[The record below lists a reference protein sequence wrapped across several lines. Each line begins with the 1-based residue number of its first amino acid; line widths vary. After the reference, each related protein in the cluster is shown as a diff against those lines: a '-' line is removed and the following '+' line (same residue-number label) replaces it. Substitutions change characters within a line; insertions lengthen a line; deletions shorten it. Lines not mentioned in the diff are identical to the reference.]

1 MAIPR
6 ANRVNYSFV
15 TVESGTFLQIDSVT
29 MMPFTGWSVAIE
41 SFYLAGCQ
49 DYESLAIGGTIVF
62 SSNTNDI
69 IVPNTVDQFGN
80 FNRVIGQ
87 IPLNFN
93 TLAYPQN
100 YNAGNGGGVWYQNP
114 CPYESRTKIILNTN
128 TLAGTYQINLNYL
141 FNNGGSVSPD
151 ATNLAFTLI
160 FYDDTDG
167 SSFNPNNLSG

>member
-6 ANRVNYSFV
+6 ANRINCSFTDV
-15 TVESGTFLQIDSVT
+15 LSGTFLALDSVA

-41 SFYLAGCQ
+41 SFYLAGCK
-49 DYESLAIGGTIVF
+49 DSTSLAIGGAIVF

-69 IVPNTVDQFGN
+69 IVPNTVDQLGN

-100 YNAGNGGGVWYQNP
+100 YDTGAGGGVWYQNP
-114 CPYESRTKIILNTN
+114 CPYESRTKVILNPSPISEV
-128 TLAGTYQINLNYL
+128 YQINLNYL

-167 SSFNPNNLSG
+167 NSFTPNNLPV

>member
-15 TVESGTFLQIDSVT
+15 TVESGTFLQIDSVA

-49 DYESLAIGGTIVF
+49 DYESLAIGGAIVF

-69 IVPNTVDQFGN
+69 IVPNTVDQTGT
-80 FNRVIGQ
+80 FNNVIGQ

-100 YNAGNGGGVWYQNP
+100 YNSGAGGGVWYQNP
-114 CPYESRTKIILNTN
+114 CPYESRTKVILNTN
-128 TLAGTYQINLNYL
+128 IETTVYQINLNYL

-160 FYDDTDG
+160 FYDD
-167 SSFNPNNLSG
+167 SSGNDFIPPGV

>member
-15 TVESGTFLQIDSVT
+15 TVESGTFLQIDSVA

-69 IVPNTVDQFGN
+69 IVPNTVDQTGT
-80 FNRVIGQ
+80 FNNVIGQ

-100 YNAGNGGGVWYQNP
+100 YNSGAGGGVWYQNP
-114 CPYESRTKIILNTN
+114 CPYESRTKVILNTN
-128 TLAGTYQINLNYL
+128 IETTVYEINLNYL

-160 FYDDTDG
+160 FYDD
-167 SSFNPNNLSG
+167 SSGNDFIPPGV